1 MIFSKKA
8 VEQARI
14 IRDSYPESA
23 KKRIQRIV
31 RELEDHPF
39 TGIGK
44 PEALRGIPLWSRRLT
59 QKDRVTY
66 RVAQDVVEVLVL
78 TCLGHYD
85 DK

>member
-1 MIFSKKA
+1 MLT
-8 VEQARI
+8 V
-14 IRDSYPESA
+14 SYSEFVADPA
-23 KKRIQRIV
+23 KFFDLAV
-31 RELEDHPF
+31 RELEGHPF

-44 PEALRGIPLWSRRLT
+44 PEALRCVPLWPRRLT

-78 TCLGHYD
+78 ACLGHHD